1 MVTTS
6 HLYKRR
12 KRLGLNSKG
21 CKSILEKAY
30 KYGLRLENVKPK
42 TDFYNYLQSLIRREN
57 SYPIVYGD
65 FVYIIADN
73 NIGITVLKLPKRF
86 KKTYQQLKGGNT
98 NAEKKCHSNKKIIA
112 YEQELCFEDS
122 L

>member
-1 MVTTS
+1 MITTS

-30 KYGLRLENVKPK
+30 RNGLRLEDVKSKPY
-42 TDFYNYLQSLIRREN
+42 FYLYLQSLIRREN

-65 FVYIIADN
+65 FIYIIADD
-73 NIGITVLKLPKRF
+73 NIGVTVLKLPRRF
-86 KKTYQQLKGGNT
+86 KKIYHQLKGGNT
-98 NAEKKCHSNKKIIA
+98 NAEKQRYKYTKEIS
-112 YEQELCFEDS
+112 YE
-122 L
+122 